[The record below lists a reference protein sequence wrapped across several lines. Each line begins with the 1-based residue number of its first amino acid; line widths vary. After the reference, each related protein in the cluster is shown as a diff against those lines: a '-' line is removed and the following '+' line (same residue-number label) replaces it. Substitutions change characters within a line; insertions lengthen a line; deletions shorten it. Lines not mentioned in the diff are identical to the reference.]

1 MRVSLATM
9 ADSNTIS
16 KPESHDGV
24 VEKQH
29 VSDDQV
35 RDIGDGPGPEAD
47 EAGSAHK
54 QDGVRQVEAI
64 VSVWSKQVLIIMF
77 ILLYLVTFVD
87 ALLGV
92 VQASLIPYITS
103 SFSRHGLLATTSI
116 IATIVGGVIALP
128 IAKVIDIWG
137 RCEGFIAMVALVVLG
152 LILKAVSQNVETY
165 AAAHTIYWAG
175 HIGMGYVISIMLAD
189 MTTLQNRLLLYGI
202 NSTPTIA
209 TVFAGSKIA
218 DLFYTYSTFRWAFGA
233 FIIIL
238 VAFAI
243 PVALMFIWS
252 KRKALKQGAI
262 VPRVSN
268 RTAWESVKYYVIEFD
283 VVGMLLTIFGFS
295 LLLLPFSLDSYAP
308 YGWAT
313 GYIIA
318 MIVLGVVL
326 LVAFVLWEKYLAP
339 VQYFP
344 FRFLKDRTIL
354 GSCGLYGFMFL
365 SVYCWDAYYQSY
377 LQVVNDQ
384 SITTSG
390 YILNAFS
397 LTSAFVGPFVGL
409 YTWWSGQYKWPAVI
423 GGIPFFTLGT
433 ALLIY
438 FRHPGTQVGY
448 LVMCQLFVGIGSEI
462 WSLTA
467 QLAIMATVTH
477 QEIAVAL
484 ALWGLFGSIGASI
497 GLAVAGALWTNIL
510 PAKLYEFLP
519 DDAKDQAG
527 EIFGSIVVQLSY
539 PMGTPIRDAIIAAYA
554 DVQRK
559 MVITGAAFLPLCLL
573 CLLLWKNINV
583 KELEE
588 SRGGRKKGNL
598 L

>member
-1 MRVSLATM
+1 MRDSLTTM
-9 ADSNTIS
+9 ASPNTTS
-16 KPESHDGV
+16 KPESHDGI
-24 VEKQH
+24 VEKGPLG
-29 VSDDQV
+29 DDQV
-35 RDIGDGPGPEAD
+35 REVANGGTPKTDDT
-47 EAGSAHK
+47 GSTHK
-54 QDGVRQVEAI
+54 QEGVRQVEAI
-64 VSVWSKQVLIIMF
+64 ISVWSRQVLIIMF

-92 VQASLIPYITS
+92 VQSSLIPYITS

-128 IAKVIDIWG
+128 IAKIIDIWG
-137 RCEGFIAMVALVVLG
+137 RCEGFIIMVGLVVLG

-175 HIGMGYVISIMLAD
+175 HIGMGYIISIMLAD
-189 MTTLQNRLLLYGI
+189 MTTLRNRLILYGI

-233 FIIIL
+233 FIIIF

-252 KRKALKQGAI
+252 KRKALRQGVM

-268 RTAWESVKYYVIEFD
+268 RTPWESVKYYFVEFD
-283 VVGMLLTIFGFS
+283 VIGMLLTIFGFS
-295 LLLLPFSLDSYAP
+295 LLLLPFSLDAYAP
-308 YGWAT
+308 QGWAT

-354 GSCGLYGFMFL
+354 GACGLYFFLFL

-409 YTWWSGQYKWPAVI
+409 YTRWSGQYKWPAVI

-438 FRHPGTQVGY
+438 FRHPGTNVGY
-448 LVMCQLFVGIGSEI
+448 LVMCQVFVGIGSEI

-519 DDAKDQAG
+519 DDAKDQAA
-527 EIFGSIVVQLSY
+527 EIFSDIVVQLSY
-539 PMGTPIRDAIIAAYA
+539 PMGTPIRDAIIAAYG

-559 MVITGAAFLPLCLL
+559 MVIAGAAFLPACLL
-573 CLLLWKNINV
+573 CLLLWKNVNI
-583 KELEE
+583 KALDEA
-588 SRGGRKKGNL
+588 RGNNKANL
-598 L
+598 F

>member
-1 MRVSLATM
+1 MRDSLTTM
-9 ADSNTIS
+9 ADPNTVS

-24 VEKQH
+24 VEKQP

-35 RDIGDGPGPEAD
+35 REVGDGRNPEAD
-47 EAGSAHK
+47 EAGSTHK
-54 QDGVRQVEAI
+54 QEGVRQVEAI
-64 VSVWSKQVLIIMF
+64 ISVWSKQVLILMF
-77 ILLYLVTFVD
+77 ILLYLVTFID

-92 VQASLIPYITS
+92 VQSSLIPYITS
-103 SFSRHGLLATTSI
+103 SFSRHGLLATTEI

-128 IAKVIDIWG
+128 IAKIIDIWG
-137 RCEGFIAMVALVVLG
+137 RCEGFIIMVCLVVLG

-189 MTTLQNRLLLYGI
+189 MTTLKNRLLLYGI

-209 TVFAGSKIA
+209 TVFAGSRIA
-218 DLFYTYSTFRWAFGA
+218 DLFYTYSNFRWAFGA
-233 FIIIL
+233 FLVIF

-243 PVALMFIWS
+243 PVALLFIWS
-252 KRKALKQGAI
+252 RRKALRQGVI

-268 RTAWESVKYYVIEFD
+268 RTAWESVKYYVVEFD
-283 VVGMLLTIFGFS
+283 VVGMLLTVFGFS

-308 YGWAT
+308 DGWAT

-318 MIVLGVVL
+318 MIVLGVAL
-326 LVAFVLWEKYLAP
+326 LAAFVLWEKYLAP

-409 YTWWSGQYKWPAVI
+409 YIRWSGQYKWPAVV
-423 GGIPFFTLGT
+423 GGIPFFALGT

-438 FRHPGTQVGY
+438 FRHPGTHVGF
-448 LVMCQLFVGIGSEI
+448 LVMCQIFVGIGSEI

-467 QLAIMATVTH
+467 QLAIMATITH

-527 EIFGSIVVQLSY
+527 EIFSSIIVQLSY

-559 MVITGAAFLPLCLL
+559 MVIAGAAFLPVCLL

-583 KELEE
+583 KELDEAR
-588 SRGGRKKGNL
+588 RGQRSENL
-598 L
+598 F

>member
-1 MRVSLATM
+1 M
-9 ADSNTIS
+9 ADPNTVS

-24 VEKQH
+24 VEKQP

-35 RDIGDGPGPEAD
+35 REVGDGRNPEAD
-47 EAGSAHK
+47 EAGSTHK
-54 QDGVRQVEAI
+54 QEGVRQVEAI
-64 VSVWSKQVLIIMF
+64 ISVWSKQVLILMF
-77 ILLYLVTFVD
+77 IL
-87 ALLGV
+87 
-92 VQASLIPYITS
+92 
-103 SFSRHGLLATTSI
+103 HGLLATTEI

-128 IAKVIDIWG
+128 IAKIIDIWG
-137 RCEGFIAMVALVVLG
+137 RCEGFIIMVCLVVLG

-189 MTTLQNRLLLYGI
+189 MTTLKNRLLLYGI

-209 TVFAGSKIA
+209 TVFAGSRIA
-218 DLFYTYSTFRWAFGA
+218 DLFYTYSNFRWAFGA
-233 FIIIL
+233 FLIIF

-243 PVALMFIWS
+243 PVALLFIWS
-252 KRKALKQGAI
+252 RRKALRQGVI

-268 RTAWESVKYYVIEFD
+268 RTAWD
-283 VVGMLLTIFGFS
+283 

-308 YGWAT
+308 DGWAT

-318 MIVLGVVL
+318 MIVLGVAL
-326 LVAFVLWEKYLAP
+326 LAAFVLWEKYLAP

-409 YTWWSGQYKWPAVI
+409 YIRWSGQYKWPAVV
-423 GGIPFFTLGT
+423 GGIPFFALGT

-438 FRHPGTQVGY
+438 FRHPGTHVGF
-448 LVMCQLFVGIGSEI
+448 LVMCQIFVGIGSEI

-467 QLAIMATVTH
+467 QLAIMATITH

-527 EIFGSIVVQLSY
+527 EIFSSIIVQLSY

-559 MVITGAAFLPLCLL
+559 MVIAGAAFLPVCLL

-583 KELEE
+583 KELDEAR
-588 SRGGRKKGNL
+588 RGQRSENL
-598 L
+598 F